1 MVRFGAKKVDSRPPF
16 LFDIYSY
23 SSSQYLKNS
32 LEHLRLIS
40 PPQIAQKLQ
49 PN

>member
-1 MVRFGAKKVDSRPPF
+1 MVRFGAKMVESRPPI

-23 SSSQYLKNS
+23 SSSKYLMHS
-32 LEHLRLIS
+32 LEHLRIIL